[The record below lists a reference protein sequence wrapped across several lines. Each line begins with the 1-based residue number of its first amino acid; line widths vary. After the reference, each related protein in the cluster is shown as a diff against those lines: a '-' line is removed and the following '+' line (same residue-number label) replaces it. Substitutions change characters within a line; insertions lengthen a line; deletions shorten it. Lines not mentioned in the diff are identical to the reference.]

1 MRYALYPP
9 VQGPSE
15 SDAHILVEEWDDL
28 SAAQVRD
35 DFCAPTVGYE
45 ARTVAGL
52 PMRFLQV
59 GPIGAGALSSYE
71 RDWTYISD
79 QGTVYELVAL
89 DDIGNDIAC
98 VTENRAIVEIVAPQ
112 YASWGCA

>member
-9 VQGPSE
+9 VEQPSE
-15 SDAHILVEEWDDL
+15 PDAHILVEEWDDL
-28 SAAQVRD
+28 SAARLRD
-35 DFCAPTVGYE
+35 EFCAPTASYE

-52 PMRFLQV
+52 PMRFLQF
-59 GPIGAGALSSYE
+59 GPIGSGALSSHE

-89 DDIGNDIAC
+89 DDIGNNIAR
-98 VTENRAIVEIVAPQ
+98 VTENRAIVETFAPQ
-112 YASWGCA
+112 YTTWGCA